1 MIKART
7 FLYLWLSIW
16 ASLLSVSANGE
27 PDKILFHINSPHML
41 SVLHSYASNLT
52 AETQGNMDIV
62 VVFNGHA
69 VKRLLKNDKEKDK
82 TIKMINSNIKI
93 EACHFALTKNKV
105 DSGLLIEGVKHLDG
119 DGNLA
124 IINYQKKG
132 YIYIKI

>member
-1 MIKART
+1 MIKSHICL
-7 FLYLWLSIW
+7 FLWVSICI
-16 ASLLSVSANGE
+16 SLFSVSANGE
-27 PDKILFHINSPHML
+27 PDKVLFHINSPHKL
-41 SVLHSYASNLT
+41 SVLHSYVSNLI
-52 AETQGNMDIV
+52 EESQENIDIV
-62 VVFNGHA
+62 VIFNGHA

>member
-1 MIKART
+1 MTKSHTCLFFA
-7 FLYLWLSIW
+7 LYICIGLF
-16 ASLLSVSANGE
+16 SVLANGE
-27 PDKILFHINSPHML
+27 PDKVLFHINSPHKL
-41 SVLHSYASNLT
+41 SILHSYASNLT
-52 AETQGNMDIV
+52 EETQGNMDIV

-82 TIKMINSNIKI
+82 TIKMINSNIKV

-105 DSGLLIEGVKHLDG
+105 DRRLLIDGVTQLEG

-132 YIYIKI
+132 FIYIKI